1 MSFPLSTDRLHGP
14 EALAALGIAAVRVAE
29 DSLFTYAEPCDAGR
43 TSAMLR
49 DRGTGEP
56 WLVASVA
63 FTGPFV
69 GAVRVSL
76 PATLAAD
83 LAYAFCGIAAD
94 ELAADQVA
102 DFAGELTNMVCG
114 LWLTQ
119 THRAERFELAAPRVV
134 AAAAADVARGFD
146 PAAGAFGIAL
156 NDAPVVIA
164 LAPASQ
170 TAA

>member
-1 MSFPLSTDRLHGP
+1 MSSPLSTDRLHGP
-14 EALAALGIAAVRVAE
+14 DGLAALGIAAVRVAE

-43 TSAMLR
+43 TTGMLR
-49 DRGTGEP
+49 ARETAEP

-69 GAVRVSL
+69 GSVRVSL

-83 LAYAFCGIAAD
+83 LAYAFCGISTDALEA
-94 ELAADQVA
+94 EQVA

-134 AAAAADVARGFD
+134 ATAAGDVAGGFD
-146 PAAGAFGIAL
+146 AAGAFGIAL

-164 LAPASQ
+164 LAPAGSP
-170 TAA
+170 T